1 MSTLESTGTA
11 RVSRAAFWTGWII
24 SALPVL
30 ALVMSASMKL
40 AKVQAA
46 VAGFQKYGYPEHV
59 IVVLGVIELFCAVV
73 YLIPPT
79 AILGAILATGY
90 FGGAIATHVR
100 VGEPAFVTPL
110 VLGVLLWLG
119 LFLREPRLRA
129 LVPLRTR

>member
-1 MSTLESTGTA
+1 MSTLEPTETA
-11 RVSRAAFWTGWII
+11 RVSRAAFWTGWVLSI
-24 SALPVL
+24 LPVL

-40 AKVQAA
+40 AKVPAV

-59 IVVLGVIELFCAVV
+59 IVILGVIELACAII

-110 VLGVLLWLG
+110 LLGVLLWLG
-119 LFLREPRLRA
+119 LFLREPRLRNLA
-129 LVPLRTR
+129 PLRK